1 MRVILA
7 ALLLVPVAAAAQ
19 SSLVIT
25 PTGTQNG
32 QPAAS
37 MSDVVKSGQGKVDVL
52 NGAITSPNISGLT
65 TLNGAPFT
73 VQLGTPTIQDHPASW
88 TYFGQDYYPL
98 DGSIQTPRQQISCS
112 TRGWERMA
120 NCLSVQA
127 NKPAGRNGG
136 GMGGFYYPLY
146 RTVYPGQDMGVIS
159 ASIDGITPVASG
171 VSVASFTPL
180 NIINSAGAVQTVQKI
195 NLTSYLNS
203 TERAA
208 ILAAATPPTSSPMRV
223 ETNNSFFAFV
233 IPVGYKDTS
242 GNLVPPVAP
251 DGSYIVVDDWVRAIQ
266 PSNSSAPNL
275 PGSVAAGPA
284 SVTGREPSSYG
295 QTNSD
300 AVLSAY
306 TVTIDVGRLA
316 EVFNASIEISDADT
330 TNAAYIS
337 EEGISNGKAS
347 YVPNETIPTSDMP
360 LVIGHFLN
368 GDNAGGAGSGVVGI
382 GYWAGTGVKRALVC
396 ANPQSASSEGG
407 TSCATDI
414 GSLYGYRSIKS
425 TGYVVTID
433 PGATGSPLAV
443 WDAQGNIHTN
453 NQIQASSGSSSVT
466 LNGNGT
472 LNATGNIAS
481 TGGTLIGAGWSARA
495 NNGAGAQTAYADGQS
510 GNVITSGFF
519 APGNFTVAAEPGC
532 NASYLGAHI
541 YLTDARKPGETAGN
555 GSGVPADCTPI
566 TKGGSPQWVS
576 IYDHIAAGN

>member
-1 MRVILA
+1 MRAWLLI
-7 ALLLVPVAAAAQ
+7 ALLLPAVANAQ
-19 SSLVIT
+19 STPNYVDIT
-25 PTGTQNG
+25 PPKPGALSSQNLKDL
-32 QPAAS
+32 ATS
-37 MSDVVKSGQGKVDVL
+37 KSDVL
-52 NGAITSPNISGLT
+52 NGTSINPKITGLT

-73 VQLGTPTIQDHPASW
+73 VQLGTSTVPDHPLSW
-88 TYFGQDYYPL
+88 TYFGQNNYPL

-127 NKPAGRNGG
+127 NKPPGRNGG

-180 NIINSAGAVQTVQKI
+180 NIINSAGMVQTVQKV
-195 NLTSYLNS
+195 NLTGYLNS
-203 TERAA
+203 TEQAA

-233 IPVGYKDTS
+233 IPAGFKDTT

-266 PSNSSAPNL
+266 PSNPNAPNL

-347 YVPNETIPTSDMP
+347 FVPNETVPTGDVP
-360 LVIGHFLN
+360 LTIGHFLN

-396 ANPQSASSEGG
+396 NNPQVTGGEGG

-425 TGYVVTID
+425 TGYAMVID
-433 PGATGSPLAV
+433 PGATGSPLAD

-472 LNATGNIAS
+472 LTAS
-481 TGGTLIGAGWSARA
+481 GVITAGGGFSGSGWGVRSNGGT
-495 NNGAGAQTAYADGQS
+495 GAQTAYADGQT
-510 GNVITSGFF
+510 GDIITSGFF
-519 APGNFTVAAEPGC
+519 APGNFTVAGEPGC

-541 YLTDARKPGETAGN
+541 YLTDARKPGETAGS

-566 TKGGSPQWVS
+566 TKGSTPQWVS
-576 IYDHIAAGN
+576 VYDHMAAGN